1 MRCRAD
7 RLILRPRCPGQRDA
21 GLGTTPGAE
30 GDGGAKAG
38 VALSGLRRPGP
49 QSPRSVEFRAE
60 IGSVPHRDRFDG
72 GAPGGRGREVG
83 ISVRVRRRRRRTR
96 TEMSTSTGTRP
107 CAGGS
112 RSPRAPGHAA
122 PGPTSTAGSYPTP
135 HGRTQIHEVV
145 PGLARSYLK
154 APLQYDP
161 APQRTTARIH
171 VRPRE
176 PGYDRPEVTAAGP
189 VGRTTTRATAPP
201 HDPPTAPDPSPPHP
215 DHGHPPR
222 PQAAQHVRPPTTT
235 GPVTNRL
242 TAQPRQ
248 TNRTRAGTE
257 PNSTARTENRRRPA
271 VLRAEG
277 DGPPSH
283 EHARLPHDRDHH
295 QDRRPVSVIYP
306 DWRPRRS
313 SPRPR
318 GRGNDR
324 PSRRA

>member
-1 MRCRAD
+1 MGPKREWRSRACEGRARSRRD
-7 RLILRPRCPGQRDA
+7 RFSSA
-21 GLGTTPGAE
+21 
-30 GDGGAKAG
+30 
-38 VALSGLRRPGP
+38 S
-49 QSPRSVEFRAE
+49 RSVRFRVE
-60 IGSVPHRDRFDG
+60 IGPVPRRDRFDG

-112 RSPRAPGHAA
+112 RSPRAPDRAA

-161 APQRTTARIH
+161 APQRTTTRIH

-176 PGYDRPEVTAAGP
+176 PGYDRPEVMAAGP

-222 PQAAQHVRPPTTT
+222 PQAAQHVRPTTT
-235 GPVTNRL
+235 T
-242 TAQPRQ
+242 
-248 TNRTRAGTE
+248 
-257 PNSTARTENRRRPA
+257 
-271 VLRAEG
+271 
-277 DGPPSH
+277 
-283 EHARLPHDRDHH
+283 HH
-295 QDRRPVSVIYP
+295 
-306 DWRPRRS
+306 RPRHEPPHRTTTTNEPIS
-313 SPRPR
+313 SR
-318 GRGNDR
+318 N
-324 PSRRA
+324 

>member
-1 MRCRAD
+1 MSCGSIDFTPAM
-7 RLILRPRCPGQRDA
+7 PGPARRRVGDNA
-21 GLGTTPGAE
+21 GGGGRRWGQSGSGALGP
-30 GDGGAKAG
+30 AKAG
-38 VALSGLRRPGP
+38 PAVAEIGRVPRRDRSG
-49 QSPRSVEFRAE
+49 SVPRSVQFRTE
-60 IGSVPHRDRFDG
+60 IGSTAARP
-72 GAPGGRGREVG
+72 GAGAARRAFRREVG

-96 TEMSTSTGTRP
+96 AEMSTSTGTRP

-112 RSPRAPGHAA
+112 RSPRAPDRAA

-176 PGYDRPEVTAAGP
+176 PGYDRPEVMAAGP

-222 PQAAQHVRPPTTT
+222 PQAAQHVHPTTT
-235 GPVTNRL
+235 TDHPSPPAPSRTASPHNHDKRTDLEPELNRS
-242 TAQPRQ
+242 R
-248 TNRTRAGTE
+248 RRRAGSGE
-257 PNSTARTENRRRPA
+257 PRCQASLTRLSMSSTLFMSRK
-271 VLRAEG
+271 
-277 DGPPSH
+277 
-283 EHARLPHDRDHH
+283 RDTC
-295 QDRRPVSVIYP
+295 
-306 DWRPRRS
+306 
-313 SPRPR
+313 
-318 GRGNDR
+318 
-324 PSRRA
+324 

>member
-49 QSPRSVEFRAE
+49 QSPRSVEFRVE
-60 IGSVPHRDRFDG
+60 IGPVPCRDRFSS
-72 GAPGGRGREVG
+72 APR
-83 ISVRVRRRRRRTR
+83 SVRRRRARGPGPRGGHFGARWAFRCESDGGVVGLAPKCRPRRERGRAPAGVVPHERRTAPRRAQPAPRGR
-96 TEMSTSTGTRP
+96 TRRRTVVPRSTRSYP
-107 CAGGS
+107 GS
-112 RSPRAPGHAA
+112 R
-122 PGPTSTAGSYPTP
+122 
-135 HGRTQIHEVV
+135 GRT
-145 PGLARSYLK
+145 LK
-154 APLQYDP
+154 PPLQYDP
-161 APQRTTARIH
+161 APQRTTTRIH

-176 PGYDRPEVTAAGP
+176 PGYDRPEVMAAGP

-235 GPVTNRL
+235 GLVTNRL

-248 TNRTRAGTE
+248 PNRTRAGTR
-257 PNSTARTENRRRPA
+257 PNS
-271 VLRAEG
+271 
-277 DGPPSH
+277 
-283 EHARLPHDRDHH
+283 
-295 QDRRPVSVIYP
+295 
-306 DWRPRRS
+306 
-313 SPRPR
+313 
-318 GRGNDR
+318 
-324 PSRRA
+324 SRN

>member
-49 QSPRSVEFRAE
+49 QSPRSVQFRVE
-60 IGSVPHRDRFDG
+60 IGPVPRRDRFDG

-112 RSPRAPGHAA
+112 RSPRAPDRAA

-161 APQRTTARIH
+161 APQRTTTRIH

-189 VGRTTTRATAPP
+189 SDVRPHEQRHHRTTLPP
-201 HDPPTAPDPSPPHP
+201 HQTPPPHP
-215 DHGHPPR
+215 DRKPHSTSVR
-222 PQAAQHVRPPTTT
+222 RPP
-235 GPVTNRL
+235 PASSR
-242 TAQPRQ
+242 TASPHNHDKR
-248 TNRTRAGTE
+248 TDLEPELDRTRAGTE
-257 PNSTARTENRRRPA
+257 PNSTKESEGEGRRRWPA
-271 VLRAEG
+271 RAG
-277 DGPPSH
+277 H
-283 EHARLPHDRDHH
+283 RHRRLT
-295 QDRRPVSVIYP
+295 
-306 DWRPRRS
+306 RS
-313 SPRPR
+313 RGSP
-318 GRGNDR
+318 
-324 PSRRA
+324 

>member
-49 QSPRSVEFRAE
+49 QSPRSVQFRVE
-60 IGSVPHRDRFDG
+60 IGPVPRRDRFDG

-112 RSPRAPGHAA
+112 RSPRAPDRAA

-161 APQRTTARIH
+161 APQRTTTRIH

-189 VGRTTTRATAPP
+189 VGRTTARATAPP
-201 HDPPTAPDPSPPHP
+201 HDPPTAPDPTRPITPT
-215 DHGHPPR
+215 PR
-222 PQAAQHVRPPTTT
+222 PRPPTPTASRTT
-235 GPVTNRL
+235 RPSADHHRPRHEPPHRTTTTN
-242 TAQPRQ
+242 
-248 TNRTRAGTE
+248 E
-257 PNSTARTENRRRPA
+257 PNSSRNRTELDEGERGGGPPAVTGARRP
-271 VLRAEG
+271 
-277 DGPPSH
+277 PPSSAH
-283 EHARLPHDRDHH
+283 TIPRIALMGA
-295 QDRRPVSVIYP
+295 SVK
-306 DWRPRRS
+306 
-313 SPRPR
+313 
-318 GRGNDR
+318 
-324 PSRRA
+324 

>member
-49 QSPRSVEFRAE
+49 QSPRSVQFRVE
-60 IGSVPHRDRFDG
+60 IGPVPRRDRFDG

-112 RSPRAPGHAA
+112 RSPRAPDRAA

-161 APQRTTARIH
+161 APQRTTTRIH

-189 VGRTTTRATAPP
+189 SDVRPHEQRHHRTTLPP
-201 HDPPTAPDPSPPHP
+201 HQTPPPHP
-215 DHGHPPR
+215 DRKPHSTSVR
-222 PQAAQHVRPPTTT
+222 RPPPASSRTASPHNHDKRTELDGEDREST
-235 GPVTNRL
+235 AARRPPCGGRRAAVT
-242 TAQPRQ
+242 
-248 TNRTRAGTE
+248 RTRAA
-257 PNSTARTENRRRPA
+257 TA
-271 VLRAEG
+271 
-277 DGPPSH
+277 
-283 EHARLPHDRDHH
+283 
-295 QDRRPVSVIYP
+295 
-306 DWRPRRS
+306 
-313 SPRPR
+313 
-318 GRGNDR
+318 
-324 PSRRA
+324 

>member
-49 QSPRSVEFRAE
+49 QSPRSVQFRVE
-60 IGSVPHRDRFDG
+60 IGPVPRRDRFDG

-112 RSPRAPGHAA
+112 RSPRAPDRAA

-161 APQRTTARIH
+161 APQRTTTRIH

-176 PGYDRPEVTAAGP
+176 PGYDRPEVTA
-189 VGRTTTRATAPP
+189 
-201 HDPPTAPDPSPPHP
+201 S
-215 DHGHPPR
+215 
-222 PQAAQHVRPPTTT
+222 
-235 GPVTNRL
+235 
-242 TAQPRQ
+242 
-248 TNRTRAGTE
+248 
-257 PNSTARTENRRRPA
+257 
-271 VLRAEG
+271 
-277 DGPPSH
+277 
-283 EHARLPHDRDHH
+283 
-295 QDRRPVSVIYP
+295 
-306 DWRPRRS
+306 RPRRTYDHTS
-313 SPRPR
+313 N
-318 GRGNDR
+318 GTTAR
-324 PSRRA
+324 PSRRSRPHPTHHPHTPTTATHPDRKPHSTSVRRPPPASSRTASPHNHDKRTELDGEDRESTAARRPPCGGRRAAVTRTRAATA

>member
-21 GLGTTPGAE
+21 GVGTTPGAE

-38 VALSGLRRPGP
+38 VALSGPRRPGP
-49 QSPRSVEFRAE
+49 QSSRSVQFRVE
-60 IGSVPHRDRFDG
+60 IGPVPRRDRFDG

-112 RSPRAPGHAA
+112 RSPRAPDRAA

-161 APQRTTARIH
+161 APQRTTTRIH

-176 PGYDRPEVTAAGP
+176 PGYYRPEVTAAGP
-189 VGRTTTRATAPP
+189 VGRTTARATAPP
-201 HDPPTAPDPSPPHP
+201 HDPPTAPDPTRPITPT
-215 DHGHPPR
+215 PR
-222 PQAAQHVRPPTTT
+222 PRPPTPTASRTARPSDNHHRPPITT
-235 GPVTNRL
+235 GPVANRL

-248 TNRTRAGTE
+248 TNRSRAGTR
-257 PNSTARTENRRRPA
+257 PNS
-271 VLRAEG
+271 
-277 DGPPSH
+277 
-283 EHARLPHDRDHH
+283 
-295 QDRRPVSVIYP
+295 
-306 DWRPRRS
+306 
-313 SPRPR
+313 
-318 GRGNDR
+318 
-324 PSRRA
+324 SRN